1 MKGIKAFVLAMT
13 VFASFIYVGVCQSA
27 FAGYPGSGFETT
39 DQGIKYRMS
48 DGSYLSSSWLTI
60 GSQKWAFDGN
70 GLLLTGNHM
79 IDGETWTLSLEGL
92 AIQQDAS
99 GLDDI
104 PIAIQADNAIATQE
118 AASGIV
124 NTDSAMYNLCLSTL
138 IGCTTADM
146 TQDQKL
152 KAAYDYVVN
161 STTYERTYETPS
173 GDWTA
178 AYATELLTTG
188 KGNCYR
194 FAAAFAYL
202 AKALGYDS
210 RVITGQIGAARGG
223 LTPHG
228 WVEII
233 MGGQTYI
240 FDPEMQYAK
249 KGAKDYYF
257 KTYETYPSNPLVKA
271 AEWPVIF

>member
-1 MKGIKAFVLAMT
+1 MKRVKAFVLALT
-13 VFASFIYVGVCQSA
+13 VFALFIYVGGFQSA
-27 FAGYPGSGFETT
+27 FAGYSDSGFETT

-48 DGSYLSSSWLTI
+48 DGSYLTSSWLTI

-70 GLLLTGNHM
+70 GILLTGSHV
-79 IDGETWTLSLEGL
+79 IDGESWLLSIEGI
-92 AIQQDAS
+92 ATQQETS
-99 GLDDI
+99 VIEEI
-104 PIAIQADNAIATQE
+104 PDTVQADNTIATQE
-118 AASGIV
+118 AAPVAV
-124 NTDSAMYNLCLSTL
+124 NTDSAMYNLCSSILA
-138 IGCTTADM
+138 GCTTADM

-161 STTYERTYETPS
+161 NTTYNRTYETPS

-210 RVITGQIGAARGG
+210 RVITGKIGAARGG
-223 LTPHG
+223 LNPHG

-233 MGGQTYI
+233 IGGQTYV
-240 FDPEMQYAK
+240 FDPEMHYAK
-249 KGAKDYYF
+249 KGAKDYFF
-257 KTYETYPSNPLVKA
+257 KTYATYPSKPLVKEI
-271 AEWPVIF
+271 EWPVNF